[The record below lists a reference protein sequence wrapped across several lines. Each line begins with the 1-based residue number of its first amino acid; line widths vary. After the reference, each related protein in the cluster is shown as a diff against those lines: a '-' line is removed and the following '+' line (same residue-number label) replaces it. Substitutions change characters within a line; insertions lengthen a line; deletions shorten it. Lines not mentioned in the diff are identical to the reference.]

1 MRPLPAPDVL
11 AMRDVRVTFGGM
23 AVLQIDAFQAEPGS
37 LWGCA
42 GPSGCG
48 KTTFLHVLAGLL
60 KPDSGAVLWGETD
73 IAALPE
79 GARDRWRRETVGMVF
94 QDFQLIPEL
103 SAVRNVLLPA
113 TFNSWTVDRSLR
125 ARALTLLR
133 EMGIARP
140 DTLAGALS
148 PGEQQRV
155 ALARAMLARPR
166 LILADEPTASLD
178 RATAATVTDLL
189 QDTVRRSGATLIAV
203 SHDEA
208 LLDRMQ
214 HRLVLNAGR
223 IAS

>member
-1 MRPLPAPDVL
+1 M
-11 AMRDVRVTFGGM
+11 
-23 AVLQIDAFQAEPGS
+23 
-37 LWGCA
+37 
-42 GPSGCG
+42 
-48 KTTFLHVLAGLL
+48 LAGLL